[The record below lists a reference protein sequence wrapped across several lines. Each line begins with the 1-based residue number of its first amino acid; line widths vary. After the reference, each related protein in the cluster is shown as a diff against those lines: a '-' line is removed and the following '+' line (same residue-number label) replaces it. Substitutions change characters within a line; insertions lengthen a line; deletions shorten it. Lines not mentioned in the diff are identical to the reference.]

1 MHLVFATSIVPS
13 GLPATGYE
21 IANAAII
28 DALRRA
34 GVRVTVLG
42 FTWPGAAPSD
52 PEDTV
57 VLGEVDVRTD
67 NASGVQKAAWLMKAM
82 SAGLTFSSI
91 KLRAVTPEAVALAL
105 ESIGPF
111 DGFVVNAVQLAGAF
125 EEFFSR
131 RPSIFIAHNVE
142 YRSAEEN
149 AAAAHGMM
157 QKVLYT
163 REARLLKAIEARL
176 CAAANYVWTLAD
188 EDRALL
194 GVDAAGRSSALAL
207 VTRLSPP
214 SAPAPR
220 RPDCDATLIGTWTWQ
235 PNRIGLDWFLD
246 EVVPH
251 LPETFTVRIAG
262 KMPAGIACRHPG
274 VEFAGFVPD
283 AVAFVQ
289 RGRVVPL
296 ISRAGTGVQL
306 KTIETFE
313 LGLPSVATLRSLRGV
328 AARPA
333 NCVIA
338 DEPEAFARALVQ
350 AAGSPPPDAD
360 GRIFHAA
367 QSAALDREIRRGLA
381 HLIADATGVA
391 A

>member
-1 MHLVFATSIVPS
+1 MHLVFATSIVPA
-13 GLPATGYE
+13 GKPATGYE

-42 FTWPGAAPSD
+42 FIWPRAVPAD
-52 PEDTV
+52 PETTV

-67 NASGVQKAAWLMKAM
+67 NASGVQKAAWLLKAM

-91 KLRAVTPEAVALAL
+91 KLRAVTPEAVAAAL
-105 ESIGPF
+105 RSIGPF

-125 EEFFSR
+125 EDVFAR

-149 AAAAHGMM
+149 AAAAHGVM
-157 QKVLYT
+157 QKILYA
-163 REARLLKAIEARL
+163 REARLLRAIEARL
-176 CAAANYVWTLAD
+176 CAAADYVWTLAE

-194 GVDAAGRSSALAL
+194 GVEDASRSSALAL
-207 VTRLSPP
+207 VTRLTPP
-214 SAPAPR
+214 PAPAAR
-220 RPDCDATLIGTWTWQ
+220 QPDCDAALIGTWTWQ
-235 PNRIGLDWFLD
+235 PNRIGLDWFL
-246 EVVPH
+246 ERVVPL
-251 LPETFTVRIAG
+251 LPSDFTIRIAG
-262 KMPAGIACRHPG
+262 KMPSGVSSRHKG
-274 VEFAGFVPD
+274 VTFDGFVPD
-283 AVAFVQ
+283 AVDFVK

-313 LGLPSVATLRSLRGV
+313 LGLPSVATSRSLRGI
-328 AARPA
+328 AARPS
-333 NCVIA
+333 NCVVA
-338 DEPEAFARALVQ
+338 DTPEEFAGALVQ
-350 AAGSPPPDAD
+350 MAKAPPPDAE

-367 QSAALDREIRRGLA
+367 QRAALDREIGRGLA
-381 HLIADATGVA
+381 HLHMRAEGVA